1 MDGGNM
7 TKPTILKKEF
17 TVELGDDKTV
27 TAEMNAT
34 FIYDAN
40 YGADADGNRG
50 MGVWFVDDVYPTH
63 EIAYD
68 DDGRR
73 LTREEI
79 ELAQDLLEILA
90 SEESSE
96 ELT

>member
-1 MDGGNM
+1 M

>member
-1 MDGGNM
+1 MPK
-7 TKPTILKKEF
+7 THTLQKYY
-17 TVELGDDKTV
+17 TVEIPGDKTV
-27 TAEMNAT
+27 TAEMIAT
-34 FIYDAN
+34 FVYDSS